1 MSVSHWHHFGVS
13 PSCDLKQTVFI
24 SLFTGSQPYLGEL
37 SFCQHPLSGCS
48 LAKGTSAKEK
58 GISQPRGDS
67 WEGLSAT
74 DSAYEQ
80 TWLGPDQ
87 DLIPLLSPI
96 HSCWASFPDCT
107 NCSSGSSLCQRR
119 ICEIPALQAWL
130 WDVLAVHSLLGSC
143 SRAALAG
150 VLSSWL
156 GWAGLLLPS
165 TPGSLFSLGAELL
178 WSSLGWRI
186 PLSRSVL
193 ELSPFVQ
200 GRLQLLCATVCVFA
214 MSLWGAQAALVCHWS
229 VWRKGQSPYPRFQWQ
244 PNLCFSACTV
254 VPSSQ

>member
-96 HSCWASFPDCT
+96 HSCWASFSDCT

-156 GWAGLLLPS
+156 GWAALAFHPR
-165 TPGSLFSLGAELL
+165 LF
-178 WSSLGWRI
+178 I
-186 PLSRSVL
+186 
-193 ELSPFVQ
+193 
-200 GRLQLLCATVCVFA
+200 
-214 MSLWGAQAALVCHWS
+214 
-229 VWRKGQSPYPRFQWQ
+229 
-244 PNLCFSACTV
+244 
-254 VPSSQ
+254 